1 MKQNAEP
8 YELVYTVKQ
17 EDDLYSP
24 LKEGNVDRLDEEMKA
39 TLLAYWGKASRV
51 KEQEADF
58 TLRIV
63 AEEGTIDETRLKKAF
78 QYWSLELEAEH
89 RAQSRFNL
97 RGALLIFLAGCVF
110 ISLAFLLG
118 DSENAFLETMLEI
131 MGSVA
136 IWELAYA
143 LLITYP
149 STHLRYR
156 KFQQFSQHCRI
167 VVSTPA

>member
-1 MKQNAEP
+1 MKKNAEP

-24 LKEGNVDRLDEEMKA
+24 LREGSLDRLDEELKA
-39 TLLAYWGKASRV
+39 KLLAYWGKASRF

-63 AEEGTIDETRLKKAF
+63 ADEGTIDETRLKKAF
-78 QYWSLELEAEH
+78 QYWFLELEAEH
-89 RAQSRFNL
+89 RAQRRFNL
-97 RGALLIFLAGCVF
+97 RGALLIFLAGCIF
-110 ISLAFLLG
+110 ISLAFLLT
-118 DSENAFLETMLEI
+118 DSKFSFLETVLEI
-131 MGSVA
+131 IGSVA
-136 IWELAYA
+136 IWELAYT

-156 KFQQFSQHCRI
+156 KFRQFSQHCQI
-167 VVSTPA
+167 VC